1 MRGGKGVNW
10 TRPES
15 IHLTLKFL
23 GEIDP
28 GRVEEIS
35 RVLEGAAKSHPRFIV
50 SAGGVGGF
58 PTLKAPRVVWVG
70 IDGGPE
76 LKGLQTDIDGRLGD
90 IGFERDGREFTPHL
104 TLCRIKSMADSRALG
119 GLASG
124 LKAEKMLDF
133 EAGSFILF
141 ESRLNP
147 RGAVYT
153 ALKTFTLGGG
163 A

>member
-28 GRVEEIS
+28 LRVAEIS
-35 RVLEGAAKSHPRFIV
+35 AGLEGAAKSHPRFIV
-50 SAGGVGGF
+50 SAGGVGAF
-58 PTLKAPRVVWVG
+58 PNLKAPRVIWVG

-76 LKGLQTDIDGRLGD
+76 LKGLHADIDGRLGD

-104 TLCRIKSMADSRALG
+104 TLCRVKSMADSRALG

-124 LKAEKMLDF
+124 LKVEKMLDF

-147 RGAVYT
+147 KGAVYT
-153 ALKTFTLGGG
+153 ALKTFPLMGV